1 MKSICV
7 LIVMSFNISVDLKFP
22 KYKVAVEGTV
32 LLFPGV
38 LQGRM

>member
-7 LIVMSFNISVDLKFP
+7 LIVLSFNISVDLKFP

-32 LLFPGV
+32 LFPGV